1 MKRIIFMLIL
11 AILIILPVALMGI
24 DGDVKPPNQIWILL
38 APLIAT
44 IVTSY
49 GVRLFKWLGIPI
61 EDHLLYP
68 IMMKLI
74 EIIAG
79 SESLGGSGNDKK
91 TRVVNAVMQQLKPRE
106 LKLLN
111 RRFGSIET
119 AVQAAF
125 EMSSTAKKGGK

>member
-1 MKRIIFMLIL
+1 MRKLFFWVIL
-11 AILIILPVALMGI
+11 AVMVILPVVALAS
-24 DGDVKPPNQIWILL
+24 DGSVKQPSQIWLLL

-44 IVTSY
+44 VITTY
-49 GVRLFKWLGIPI
+49 GVRLFQWLGIPI

-79 SESLGGSGNDKK
+79 AEVLDISGAEKK
-91 TRVVNAVMQQLKPRE
+91 TRVVNTVMGSLNAKE
-106 LKLLN
+106 IKLLT

-125 EMSSTAKKGGK
+125 EMSQTAKKR